1 MIVCGNTQRRYA
13 LHTAH
18 TTYQMAADAEGRLL
32 HLYYGKRTDAPRTIA
47 PPHNDPGCWPDL
59 LPQEYPAP
67 GLGDN
72 HAPFFAPEWS
82 DGSRAAA
89 LRFAGAEVCPA
100 QDVLPG
106 LPSFHTG
113 GETLRITLQ
122 DLQGLTVTL
131 RYTVFADC
139 DLITRSAVVENTGSA
154 PVTLRGVPSGVV
166 DFARKDLDLITFD
179 GAWAAERTPFR
190 GPVRPGVQ
198 SIGSVGGIP
207 PCAQPRRGAVRPRC
221 HREPGRLLGSGAGV
235 QRQFPH
241 PDRAHH
247 RRHPGFGGHRAL
259 WLCLDPGPGGGFFHP
274 GTGAG
279 IQRAGPGRHEPLL
292 PRCRA
297 RPSAARALA

>member
-18 TTYQMAADAEGRLL
+18 TTYQMAADADGRLL

-89 LRFAGAEVCPA
+89 RRFAGAEVCPA

-113 GETLRITLQ
+113 GETLRVTLQ

-179 GAWAAERTPFR
+179 GAWAAERNPFR

-207 PCAQPRRGAVRPRC
+207 PMRTTPPWCCAPPMPPRTGAI
-221 HREPGRLLGSGAGV
+221 AGV
-235 QRQFPH
+235 WRWCT
-241 PDRAHH
+241 A
-247 RRHPGFGGHRAL
+247 AIS
-259 WLCLDPGPGGGFFHP
+259 
-274 GTGAG
+274 AS
-279 IQRAGPGRHEPLL
+279 
-292 PRCRA
+292 
-297 RPSAARALA
+297 RPSAPLQASGFRRASSPMALPGPWPRGRLFPPRNWRWYTAGRAWAA